1 MNKRDL
7 FILKGV
13 YRAEDSGLNSE
24 FYNIPLLG
32 EVRMENNFHTNGN
45 YNIGEIISNF
55 KENDTR
61 SITLKAIDNG
71 LSNAGILSG
80 DFLTVNLTPQL
91 HNGDIGVI
99 KLGHRIYVRKI
110 YYDKHLIR
118 LETADASVSPL
129 IVDPRTPDFELIGKV
144 VTVIREL

>member
-1 MNKRDL
+1 MR
-7 FILKGV
+7 GAQ
-13 YRAEDSGLNSE
+13 RAENSDLNSE

-32 EVRMENNFHTNGN
+32 EVRMENNFHTSGN

-55 KENDTR
+55 KKDDTR

-71 LSNAGILSG
+71 LSNTGILSG
-80 DFLTVNLTPQL
+80 DFLTVNLTPHL
-91 HNGDIGVI
+91 RNGDISVI

-110 YYDKHLIR
+110 YFDKHLIR